1 LVVVRASS
9 PPEFDTAVLGA
20 NLVFGLGVL
29 YFGWTVQVRRRQAA
43 LLEERNRELG
53 VAREQLA
60 VQVVSAERLRLAREL
75 HDVVAHS
82 MSVIAVQAGA
92 GRHVLRTDPD
102 EAEFA
107 LGAIEATSRDALA
120 EMRRMVGVLRHDG
133 QRVDVPETVRGV
145 ADIAGLVEEIGKA
158 GLPTSLAVEGERPI
172 TYRIVQE
179 ALTNAIKYAGPA
191 RAVVRICWR
200 TDAVVVEVCDDGVGA
215 AVAPERERTNG
226 SGHGV
231 AGMRE
236 RVALLGGDLTAAP
249 TPGGGFRV
257 AAHLPLTSPDDVR

>member
-1 LVVVRASS
+1 
-9 PPEFDTAVLGA
+9 
-20 NLVFGLGVL
+20 L

-53 VAREQLA
+53 AAREQLA

-102 EAEFA
+102 EADFA

-133 QRVDVPETVRGV
+133 QRVDDPEAVRGLCDV
-145 ADIAGLVEEIGKA
+145 ARLVDEVGRA
-158 GLPTSLAVEGERPI
+158 GLPTSLAVEGGRPV
-172 TYRIVQE
+172 TVPAALDLAAYRIVQE
-179 ALTNAIKYAGPA
+179 ALTNAMKYAGQA
-191 RAVVRICWR
+191 RAVVRVCWGA
-200 TDAVVVEVCDDGVGA
+200 DEVVVEVCDDGAGA
-215 AVAPERERTNG
+215 AVVSGRERGDG

-236 RVALLGGDLTAAP
+236 RVALLGGDLAAGP

-257 AAHLPLTSPDDVR
+257 AARLPLTSPE

>member
-1 LVVVRASS
+1 
-9 PPEFDTAVLGA
+9 
-20 NLVFGLGVL
+20 L

-107 LGAIEATSRDALA
+107 LGAIEATSREALA

-133 QRVDVPETVRGV
+133 RRVDGPETVRGV
-145 ADIAGLVEEIGKA
+145 ADIAGLVEEIGRA
-158 GLPTSLAVEGERPI
+158 GLPTSLAVEGERPV
-172 TYRIVQE
+172 TVPAALDLAAYRIVQE

-200 TDAVVVEVCDDGVGA
+200 TDEVVVEVCDDGAGA
-215 AVAPERERTNG
+215 AAAPGRERTNG

-236 RVALLGGDLTAAP
+236 RVALFGGDFTAAP

-257 AAHLPLTSPDDVR
+257 AARLPLTSPDDVR

>member
-1 LVVVRASS
+1 MAIVGSVVVLAVREYPWGNTVLPTALAVYTVGATGAWRRVLAAGGLLVAGLVVVRVSS

-107 LGAIEATSRDALA
+107 LGAIEATSREALA

-133 QRVDVPETVRGV
+133 QRVDGPETVRGV
-145 ADIAGLVEEIGKA
+145 ADIAGLVEEIGRA
-158 GLPTSLAVEGERPI
+158 GLPTSLAVEGERPV
-172 TYRIVQE
+172 TVPA
-179 ALTNAIKYAGPA
+179 ALDLAALSNRPGGVDQRDQVRGP
-191 RAVVRICWR
+191 
-200 TDAVVVEVCDDGVGA
+200 
-215 AVAPERERTNG
+215 G
-226 SGHGV
+226 SGRRPDLLADRRGRRRGV
-231 AGMRE
+231 
-236 RVALLGGDLTAAP
+236 
-249 TPGGGFRV
+249 
-257 AAHLPLTSPDDVR
+257 